1 MSSTA
6 RQNVPHIR
14 HVITFTNA
22 QLSTWV
28 AGLMWPLTRVLGV
41 IALAPVLGHSSI
53 PRRQK
58 IAFGLIVTLILAPL
72 LPPPPAI
79 DPFSLNGVLIL
90 ANQLLIG
97 VAMGLAMRIVFAAIE
112 LAGELVA
119 LTMGLN
125 FATFFD
131 PQNHGASS
139 VVSQFLLA
147 IGTLT
152 FLTLDGHL
160 LLLSALAESFRTLP
174 LGASSLGSQG
184 ILGIAEWGST
194 VFSAAIQL
202 SLPMVAAL
210 LVASAS
216 LGILTRA
223 APQLNI
229 FGVGFPI
236 SIGFGL
242 LVMGL
247 ALPHSTIPLGRLF
260 EQGLQFVHDVIA
272 SR

>member
-1 MSSTA
+1 M
-6 RQNVPHIR
+6 
-14 HVITFTNA
+14 
-22 QLSTWV
+22 
-28 AGLMWPLTRVLGV
+28 
-41 IALAPVLGHSSI
+41 
-53 PRRQK
+53 
-58 IAFGLIVTLILAPL
+58 LAPL
-72 LPPPPAI
+72 LPPLPAT

-97 VAMGLAMRIVFAAIE
+97 LSMGMAVRIVFAAIE

-131 PQNHGASS
+131 PQSHGATS

-147 IGTLT
+147 VGTLT
-152 FLTLDGHL
+152 FLALDGHL
-160 LLLSALAESFRTLP
+160 ILLSALVDSFRTLP
-174 LGASSLGSQG
+174 LGSSSLGSQG
-184 ILGIAEWGST
+184 VLAIAEWGST
-194 VFSAAIQL
+194 VFSAALQL

-210 LVASAS
+210 LIASAS

-236 SIGFGL
+236 SIGCGL

-247 ALPHSTIPLGRLF
+247 ALPHATIPLGRLF
-260 EQGLQFVHDVIA
+260 EQAFQFINELPV